1 MLLRYKLFAS
11 SIVFGVFS
19 FAQSNTVTSGG
30 NITNASGS
38 VSYTIGQIDYT
49 SQTGSSGDINQGVQ
63 QPYEIFALNSVDEL
77 SSEIS
82 LTVGPNPTMDKLI
95 LTSDQAKNEDL
106 FYSLFDN
113 NGKEVIGSSK
123 LLNSVEID
131 LTNYPVGM
139 YQLEVRT
146 NESSIQSFKIIKH

>member
-11 SIVFGVFS
+11 SIVIGVFS
-19 FAQSNTVTSGG
+19 FAQTNTVAAGGDISNT
-30 NITNASGS
+30 SGS
-38 VSYTIGQIDYT
+38 VSYTIGQIDYI

-63 QPYEIFALNSVDEL
+63 QPYEIFALNSVNEI

-82 LTVGPNPTMDKLI
+82 LIVGPNPTMDKLI
-95 LTSDQAKNEDL
+95 LTTDQTKNEDL

-139 YQLEVRT
+139 YQLVVRN
-146 NESSIQSFKIIKH
+146 NEMSIQSFKIIKH